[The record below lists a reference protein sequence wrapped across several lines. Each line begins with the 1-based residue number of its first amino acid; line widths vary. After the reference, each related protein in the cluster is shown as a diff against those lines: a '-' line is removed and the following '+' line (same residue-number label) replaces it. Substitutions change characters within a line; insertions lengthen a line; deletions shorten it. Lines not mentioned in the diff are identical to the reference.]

1 MQTEDCEVIQ
11 REEESGMSKN
21 QVWAVYAAYSLDETE
36 RVNSSSGGIFS
47 LLARRILSD
56 DGVVY
61 GVAMSE
67 DCLRAEFVKVTDK
80 AVLDR
85 LRTSKYLQAHVGDTF
100 RSVKE
105 DLENGL
111 TVLFSGTGCQINGLI
126 GYLGVGKCASA
137 VKVQYPNLY
146 CIDVICHGA
155 PSPALWREY
164 VEYIEKENGA
174 KLIGINFRCKDN
186 SWTDFGMKETHSQDG
201 IEKRKELYISKD
213 KDPYML
219 MFLRDY
225 CLRPSCYECKAKE
238 TKLSD
243 ITLADFWGI
252 QKIAPEMSDG
262 KGTSLVLV
270 RTDKG
275 AKLLQQI
282 AGKVKIKEV
291 SYEDGVASNRAEY
304 MSASKPAQRDIFFD
318 DMRTLSFDEMKKKYG
333 TPTPVPL
340 KRKIKLRIKKILIRA
355 GIIRGGINSSYGLL
369 FVFRNEK

>member
-1 MQTEDCEVIQ
+1 
-11 REEESGMSKN
+11 MSEN
-21 QVWAVYAAYSLDETE
+21 RVLSAYAAYSLYERE

-47 LLARRILSD
+47 LIAKRVLSVN
-56 DGVVY
+56 GIVY
-61 GVAMSE
+61 GVAMTK
-67 DCLRAEFVKVTDK
+67 DCRKAEFLRVADEAGLEK
-80 AVLDR
+80 

-126 GYLGVGKCASA
+126 GFLGAGRGASA
-137 VKVQYPNLY
+137 VKAQYANLY
-146 CIDVICHGA
+146 FVDVICHGA

-164 VEYIEKENGA
+164 VENIEKENGA
-174 KLIGINFRCKDN
+174 KLVGINFRCKDN
-186 SWTDFGMKETHSQDG
+186 SWVDFGMKEIHSQNG
-201 IEKRKELYISKD
+201 AEKHTELYISKD

-252 QKIAPEMSDG
+252 NRLCPEMSDG
-262 KGTSLVLV
+262 KGASLVLV

-275 AKLLQQI
+275 TNLLQQI
-282 AGKVKIKEV
+282 VGYIKIKEI

-304 MSASKPAQRDIFFD
+304 MSASRPAQRDTFFD
-318 DMRTLSFDEMKKKYG
+318 DMRTLSFDELKKKYG

-340 KRKIKLRIKKILIRA
+340 KRKVKSGIKKILIRA
-355 GIIRGGINSSYGLL
+355 GIIRWGYNSSYGLL
-369 FVFRNEK
+369 FVFCDEK

>member
-1 MQTEDCEVIQ
+1 MGENSVL
-11 REEESGMSKN
+11 S
-21 QVWAVYAAYSLDETE
+21 AYAAYSLDETE

-47 LLARRILSD
+47 LIAKQVLS
-56 DGVVY
+56 GKGIVY

-67 DCLRAEFVKVTDK
+67 NCLRAEFMKVTDE
-80 AVLDR
+80 AGLDK

-100 RSVKE
+100 RRVKE

-126 GYLGVGKCASA
+126 GYLCTGKCASA
-137 VKVQYPNLY
+137 VKTQYPNLY
-146 CIDVICHGA
+146 CVDVICHGT

-186 SWTDFGMKETHSQDG
+186 NWTDFGMKEMHSLGG
-201 IEKRKELYISKD
+201 IEKRKEFYISKD

-252 QKIAPEMSDG
+252 NRACPKMSDG

-275 AKLLQQI
+275 KKLLQQI
-282 AGKVKIKEV
+282 VENIKIEEV
-291 SYEDGVASNRAEY
+291 SYEDGVANNRAEY
-304 MSASKPAQRDIFFD
+304 MSVSRPIQRDTFFD

-340 KRKIKLRIKKILIRA
+340 KRKIKSEVKKILIRA
-355 GIIRGGINSSYGLL
+355 GIIQGRG
-369 FVFRNEK
+369 

>member
-1 MQTEDCEVIQ
+1 
-11 REEESGMSKN
+11 MSEN
-21 QVWAVYAAYSLDETE
+21 QVLSAYAAYSLNEPE
-36 RVNSSSGGIFS
+36 RVRSSSGGIFS
-47 LLARRILSD
+47 LVARQVLLSN
-56 DGVVY
+56 GVVY
-61 GVAMSE
+61 GVAMTE
-67 DCLRAEFVKVTDK
+67 DCRK
-80 AVLDR
+80 AVFLR
-85 LRTSKYLQAHVGDTF
+85 VNNEAGLEKLRTSKYLQAHVGDTF

-105 DLENGL
+105 DLENGV

-126 GYLGVGKCASA
+126 SFLGAGKCASA
-137 VKVQYPNLY
+137 VKAQYPNLY

-174 KLIGINFRCKDN
+174 KLIGINFRCKEN

-219 MFLRDY
+219 MFLQDY
-225 CLRPSCYECKAKE
+225 CLRPSCYECRAKE

-282 AGKVKIKEV
+282 AGNVKIKEV

-304 MSASKPAQRDIFFD
+304 MSASRPAQRDIFFD

-333 TPTPVPL
+333 MPIPVPL
-340 KRKIKLRIKKILIRA
+340 KRKIKSGIKKILIRA
-355 GIIRGGINSSYGLL
+355 GIIPGGTITHPMDYCLHYALMAENKG
-369 FVFRNEK
+369 

>member
-1 MQTEDCEVIQ
+1 
-11 REEESGMSKN
+11 MSKK
-21 QVWAVYAAYSLDETE
+21 QVLSAYAAYSLDESE

-47 LLARRILSD
+47 LIARRILSD
-56 DGVVY
+56 NGVVY

-67 DCLRAEFVKVTDK
+67 DCRRAEFIKVADEAGLEK
-80 AVLDR
+80 
-85 LRTSKYLQAHVGDTF
+85 LRTSKYLQAYVGDTF
-100 RSVKE
+100 RTVKE
-105 DLENGL
+105 DLGNGL

-126 GYLGVGKCASA
+126 CYLGKGKGASA
-137 VKVQYPNLY
+137 VKTQYPNLY
-146 CIDVICHGA
+146 CVDVICHGT

-164 VEYIEKENGA
+164 VEYIEKEKGA

-186 SWTDFGMKETHSQDG
+186 SWTDYGMKKMHSQNG

-243 ITLADFWGI
+243 LTLADFWGI
-252 QKIAPEMSDG
+252 NRVCPKMSDG

-275 AKLLQQI
+275 EKLLQQI
-282 AGKVKIKEV
+282 VENIKIEEV
-291 SYEDGVASNRAEY
+291 SYEDGVANNRAEY
-304 MSASKPAQRDIFFD
+304 ISASRPTQRDTFFD
-318 DMRTLSFDEMKKKYG
+318 DMRILPFDELKKKYG
-333 TPTPVPL
+333 TPTSVPL
-340 KRKIKLRIKKILIRA
+340 KRKIKLEIKKIFIRA
-355 GIIRGGINSSYGLL
+355 GIIRG
-369 FVFRNEK
+369 V

>member
-1 MQTEDCEVIQ
+1 
-11 REEESGMSKN
+11 MSEN
-21 QVWAVYAAYSLDETE
+21 QVLSAYAAYSLNEPE

-47 LLARRILSD
+47 LIARQVLSVN
-56 DGVVY
+56 GVVY
-61 GVAMSE
+61 GVTMSE
-67 DCLRAEFVKVTDK
+67 DCRKAEFLRVANEAELEK
-80 AVLDR
+80 

-100 RSVKE
+100 RCVKE
-105 DLENGL
+105 DLVNGF
-111 TVLFSGTGCQINGLI
+111 TVLFSGTGCQINGVI
-126 GYLGVGKCASA
+126 GYLCAGKTVSD
-137 VKVQYPNLY
+137 VREKYPNLY
-146 CIDVICHGA
+146 CVDVICHGA

-186 SWTDFGMKETHSQDG
+186 SWTDFGMKEIHSEDG
-201 IEKRKELYISKD
+201 SEKRKELYISKD

-225 CLRPSCYECKAKE
+225 CLRPSCYECRAKG

-262 KGTSLVLV
+262 KGASLVLV

-275 AKLLQQI
+275 AKLLQKI
-282 AGKVKIKEV
+282 AGNVKIKEV

-304 MSASKPAQRDIFFD
+304 MSASRPAQRDIFFD
-318 DMRTLSFDEMKKKYG
+318 DMRTLPFDEMKKKYG

-340 KRKIKLRIKKILIRA
+340 KRKIKSGVKKILIRV
-355 GIIRGGINSSYGLL
+355 GIIRGGY
-369 FVFRNEK
+369 

>member
-1 MQTEDCEVIQ
+1 MSENQTL
-11 REEESGMSKN
+11 S
-21 QVWAVYAAYSLDETE
+21 AYAAYSLDETE

-47 LLARRILSD
+47 LIARRILSD
-56 DGVVY
+56 HGVVY

-67 DCLRAEFVKVTDK
+67 DCRKAEYLRVTDEDG
-80 AVLDR
+80 LER
-85 LRTSKYLQAHVGDTF
+85 LRTSKYLQAHVGDTL

-105 DLENGL
+105 DLGNGL

-137 VKVQYPNLY
+137 VKMSYPNLY
-146 CIDVICHGA
+146 CVDVICHGA

-164 VEYIEKENGA
+164 VEYIEKENAA
-174 KLIGINFRCKDN
+174 KLIGINFRCKDDN
-186 SWTDFGMKETHSQDG
+186 WTDFGVKETYSQEG
-201 IEKRKELYISKD
+201 IAQCKELYISKD

-225 CLRPSCYECKAKE
+225 CLRPSCYACKAKE
-238 TKLSD
+238 LKLSD

-270 RTDKG
+270 RSDKG
-275 AKLLQQI
+275 KGLLQESQEI
-282 AGKVKIKEV
+282 KVKEV
-291 SYEDGVASNRAEY
+291 SYTEGVAYNRAEY
-304 MSASKPAQRDIFFD
+304 QSALRPVQRDVFFD
-318 DMRTLSFDEMKKKYG
+318 DMSVLPFEELRKKYG

-340 KRKIKLRIKKILIRA
+340 KRKIKSGIKKALIRA
-355 GIIRGGINSSYGLL
+355 KIIGGGYNMTHPTDYCLHFKL
-369 FVFRNEK
+369 KTEKD

>member
-1 MQTEDCEVIQ
+1 
-11 REEESGMSKN
+11 MSEN
-21 QVWAVYAAYSLDETE
+21 QVLSAYAVYSLDEAE
-36 RVNSSSGGIFS
+36 RANSSSGGIFS
-47 LLARRILSD
+47 LLARWILSD
-56 DGVVY
+56 NGVVY

-67 DCLRAEFVKVTDK
+67 DCRRAEFIRVADEAGLEK
-80 AVLDR
+80 
-85 LRTSKYLQAHVGDTF
+85 LRTSKYLQAYVGDTF
-100 RSVKE
+100 RKVKE
-105 DLENGL
+105 DLIKGL

-126 GYLGVGKCASA
+126 GFLGAGKCASA
-137 VKVQYPNLY
+137 VKTRYPNLY
-146 CIDVICHGA
+146 CVDVICHGA

-186 SWTDFGMKETHSQDG
+186 SWTDFGMKEIHSEDG
-201 IEKRKELYISKD
+201 SEKRKELYISKD

-275 AKLLQQI
+275 AKLLQQVS
-282 AGKVKIKEV
+282 GNVKIKEV
-291 SYEDGVASNRAEY
+291 SYENGVASNRAEY
-304 MSASKPAQRDIFFD
+304 MSASRPAQRDIFFD

-333 TPTPVPL
+333 ISTPVSL
-340 KRKIKLRIKKILIRA
+340 KRKIKSGVKKILIRA
-355 GIIRGGINSSYGLL
+355 GIIRGGY
-369 FVFRNEK
+369 